1 MAKLMVNVQS
11 AIKSLRS
18 TEYDAYLVGL
28 LVEMAHLDAVM
39 RATFNA
45 AYSYFASINFSYG
58 CTPHNWEY
66 IYKKLK
72 ANQMDFIPSGNLI
85 FIKSTAYFSS
95 FWAISG
101 CISGRIR
108 TS

>member
-1 MAKLMVNVQS
+1 
-11 AIKSLRS
+11 
-18 TEYDAYLVGL
+18 
-28 LVEMAHLDAVM
+28 MAHLDAVM

-72 ANQMDFIPSGNLI
+72 ANQMDFIPSGNHR
-85 FIKSTAYFSS
+85 KSLEFLDVGNGKIT
-95 FWAISG
+95 
-101 CISGRIR
+101 
-108 TS
+108 